1 MHAQSECGLSMNRSA
16 ELQLGAVWCAPNAS
30 TLPFAIQLIN
40 LPNSM
45 TTPAAITRFLDL
57 CIEAVRQDSLVKLT
71 LGNGSGADASLKNI
85 FVRPVSLRAG
95 PRLSF
100 IFRHAT
106 RDVTKN
112 FTREEGLAQIKARLG
127 SEFRSASLFTTGQS
141 AQLELRD
148 GRPPRLTFG
157 PTVHAA
163 PPDTSHD
170 QAKKRFIDPK
180 HAPWLHALGVST
192 KEGRI
197 CVGMEAK
204 FRQINKFVELLQ
216 SLLKESRLTAADFLI
231 LVDMGCGKGYLTFAA
246 CELLAR
252 SGVANLAVRGIEAR
266 PELVELCNRVAA
278 ENRLAE
284 LRFEA
289 GTIESTSLDRL
300 DVLVALHACDT
311 ATDDA
316 IAKGVQAGASLILV
330 APCCHQELRPRLRP
344 PPVLGP
350 ALRHGILRERQA
362 EFVTDALRAALL
374 EWAGYGAK
382 VFEFISTEHT
392 AKNVMIVGVK
402 RTRET
407 DREEL
412 ARQVREFAAFYGIRS
427 QRLAGQLGFK
437 LVEA

>member
-57 CIEAVRQDSLVKLT
+57 CIEAVRQDSLVKFT
-71 LGNGSGADASLKNI
+71 LGDGSGADASLKNI

-163 PPDTSHD
+163 PPDTVHD

-231 LVDMGCGKGYLTFAA
+231 LQISPFGALK
-246 CELLAR
+246 
-252 SGVANLAVRGIEAR
+252 RGPNWSSCATALPPKTGSPNCALR
-266 PELVELCNRVAA
+266 PEQLKAPR
-278 ENRLAE
+278 
-284 LRFEA
+284 
-289 GTIESTSLDRL
+289 STVSMCSWRS
-300 DVLVALHACDT
+300 T
-311 ATDDA
+311 RA
-316 IAKGVQAGASLILV
+316 I
-330 APCCHQELRPRLRP
+330 P
-344 PPVLGP
+344 PPMT
-350 ALRHGILRERQA
+350 RSQ
-362 EFVTDALRAALL
+362 
-374 EWAGYGAK
+374 K
-382 VFEFISTEHT
+382 VF
-392 AKNVMIVGVK
+392 
-402 RTRET
+402 RP
-407 DREEL
+407 
-412 ARQVREFAAFYGIRS
+412 ARR
-427 QRLAGQLGFK
+427 
-437 LVEA
+437 